1 MSVAYELAKPRA
13 VVVDTRRHANT
24 IMFVSATTLC
34 CAGAEAA
41 MSQPEHHTESLHG
54 ERRRGGVVIALRDL
68 TTSTLYALD
77 GERGRWSIGTGDGCD
92 IAIADPYVSARHC
105 LIERRVTGTLVVRD
119 IKSRN
124 GTFIDGNP
132 IEVADLC
139 VGAQLRIGRTT
150 LVAISSRGGH
160 HASAIEQLRG
170 NDPGLRR
177 TIDQALRA
185 AQSECNVLVVG
196 ETGTGKDLLARLIH
210 ESSKRA
216 GHAFVA
222 VNCGAIPREL
232 IGSELFGHD
241 RGAFTGAS
249 DDRDGYFAQAH
260 EGTLFLDELAELPI
274 ELQPHLLR
282 AIETKRVRRLGS
294 DSERA
299 IDVRIVAATN
309 RMDGLGTESGRLRL
323 DLYHRIATVQLA
335 LPPLRER
342 MGDLPVLVE
351 AMLDELAPEYG
362 TKHIA
367 ADGWEALSTYG
378 WPGNVRELRHAVAR
392 AVALGGDELGSR
404 DFFPEYSGGRRR
416 IAAGTPSPD
425 EPTTLKPYES
435 VLRGAM
441 ELALKN
447 HGTIRAA
454 ASSLG
459 MPKST
464 FADRARA
471 WGLPTHRKKWPTLGN
486 K

>member
-1 MSVAYELAKPRA
+1 MTF
-13 VVVDTRRHANT
+13 D
-24 IMFVSATTLC
+24 
-34 CAGAEAA
+34 AGR
-41 MSQPEHHTESLHG
+41 TESLHG
-54 ERRRGGVVIALRDL
+54 ERRRGGAVIALRDVA
-68 TTSTLYALD
+68 TSATYALD
-77 GERGRWSIGTGDGCD
+77 ADHTRWSVGTSDSCE

-105 LIERRVTGTLVVRD
+105 VIERRTTGSLVVRD
-119 IKSRN
+119 AKSRN

-132 IEVADLC
+132 IEAAELC

-150 LVAISSRGGH
+150 LIAISSRT
-160 HASAIEQLRG
+160 SSQPRAIELLRG
-170 NDPGLRR
+170 NDPVLRR
-177 TIDQALRA
+177 TVEQALRA

-196 ETGTGKDLLARLIH
+196 ETGTGKDLLARIIH

-216 GHAFVA
+216 TRAFVA

-232 IGSELFGHD
+232 IASELFGHD
-241 RGAFTGAS
+241 KGAFTGAS

-294 DSERA
+294 DAERTV
-299 IDVRIVAATN
+299 DVRIVAATN

-342 MGDLPVLVE
+342 MADLPVLVE
-351 AMLDELAPEYG
+351 AMLEELEPEYG
-362 TKHIA
+362 VKRIA

-392 AVALGGDELGSR
+392 AVALGGDELSSR

-425 EPTTLKPYES
+425 APALLKPYES

-471 WGLPTHRKKWPTLGN
+471 WGLPTHRKKWSTLR
-486 K
+486 KK